1 MSEGSKT
8 SPTEKTRILFRSDD
22 APPEAEAVKTLV
34 HEHLEGHSICL
45 DDLID
50 SDASITLPT
59 PPTTS
64 DDRPRLGPYIDLGP
78 LGQGGMG
85 EVRRVLDPTLN
96 RHVAMK
102 ILHPNAMKNPHLMA
116 RFIEEV
122 QVGAQLQHP
131 NIIPVH
137 ELGVLDDGRLFF
149 TMKEV
154 KGREFSKAIHEVHE
168 ASQNGKWG
176 VTDDGWNFTRLIEV
190 FRQIC
195 SAMAFAHTRGVVHRD
210 LKPANVMIGSFNE
223 VLVVDW
229 GIAKVMGADANRYKD
244 IESVVTKRSEDAD
257 LRTKYGSVTGTPSFM
272 APEQAMG
279 NPDDIDER
287 SDIYALGAILYY
299 ILSGNA
305 PYTGTSAKEVLKRLL
320 ANSPK
325 TLQRRKSSE
334 DFNPGKVSFFEE
346 ATQVA
351 RSGPPLPEDLIDACE
366 KAMSRDKTKRYQT
379 AHALGHAVQ
388 QWLDGSKK
396 RHRAHVW
403 VAEARET
410 ASKAWRC
417 REDADALIL
426 EIAQAEADLAK
437 DVLLTE
443 KYPIWELESELTAL
457 REEHVELTAKR
468 QRLLQRALIE
478 CPDSVEALE
487 ELLSD
492 CVDRHRDATQN
503 RKSALARSIASEARG
518 YLEQL
523 PDTSTSKGTGNA
535 YFAGLATIS
544 LELTEGV
551 NILLDR
557 FEESKKRMVAQP
569 TSSIHAER
577 YEKRMPVGSYQL
589 RLESPQH
596 DPVVYP
602 FQLNFGVDWDSREPG
617 AIDVNKPLTL
627 PPQGEVGGGNR
638 YIPEGWFHAGGD
650 PDAPNSLD
658 EKRIWADGFVISE
671 TPITH
676 GQYLNF
682 INALVADHG
691 KEEAD
696 LWIPREQSSSEDAKG
711 EALYNWNNGGYTHPK
726 GEAYLAH
733 PVTNITWY
741 CGVAYS
747 QWLSQSTGKSWRLP
761 LELEWEKAARGP
773 DRRRFPWGDQFDA
786 AFCVMMDSHV
796 GDPEIKS
803 VYENVFDTSV
813 YGVKSMAGNTR
824 EWCLDLF
831 QADAYPVEGGKPRF
845 PGLEELRSTGFR
857 SSRGGSYGNAQ
868 SRTRSADRDW
878 WFPLR
883 AYVGRGFRVAR
894 SWPETPASKKLQED
908 LAEAH
913 ALARKTRIARFRSY
927 QSV

>member
-1 MSEGSKT
+1 MDEGSKT
-8 SPTEKTRILFRSDD
+8 SPTANTKILIRNDGS
-22 APPEAEAVKTLV
+22 PPDPEVIRTLI

-45 DDLID
+45 DDLVD
-50 SDASITLPT
+50 SEPADGPPQLPT
-59 PPTTS
+59 IQ

-96 RHVAMK
+96 RTIAMK
-102 ILHPNAMKNPHLMA
+102 ILHPDAMKNQHLMA

-154 KGREFSKAIHEVHE
+154 KGQEFSNAIRAVHD

-195 SAMAFAHTRGVVHRD
+195 SAMAFAQTRGVVHRD

-229 GIAKVMGADANRYKD
+229 GIAKVMGVDTHRYKNEETV
-244 IESVVTKRSEDAD
+244 ITKRSEDAD
-257 LRTKYGSVTGTPSFM
+257 LRTRYGSVTGTPSFM
-272 APEQAMG
+272 SPEQAMG

-299 ILSGNA
+299 ILSGDA
-305 PYTGTSAKEVLKRLL
+305 PYTGPNVQDVLNKLL
-320 ANSPK
+320 SKSPK
-325 TLQRRKSSE
+325 TLQRRKANA
-334 DFNPGKVSFFEE
+334 DFNPGKVSFFEDASE
-346 ATQVA
+346 IA

-366 KAMSRDKTKRYQT
+366 KAMSRHKSDRYQT

-396 RHRAHVW
+396 RHRAHAW

-417 REDADALIL
+417 REDADALAL
-426 EIAQAEADLAK
+426 EIKDAEAALNK
-437 DVLLTE
+437 DDLLTQ
-443 KYPIWELESELTAL
+443 KYPIWELEAKLTGL
-457 REEHVELTAKR
+457 REERIELIAKR

-492 CVDRHRDATQN
+492 CIERHRSAIQS
-503 RKSALARSIASEARG
+503 RKSALARSIASEAKS

-523 PDTSTSKGTGNA
+523 PDTSQSKSSTTA
-535 YFAGLATIS
+535 YFAGLATVN
-544 LELTEGV
+544 LELGQPLT
-551 NILLDR
+551 ILLDR
-557 FEESKKRMVAQP
+557 FEESKKRIVAQP

-596 DPVVYP
+596 DSVVYP
-602 FQLNFGVDWDSREPG
+602 FQLNYGTNWDSREPR
-617 AIDVNKPLTL
+617 AIEINKPLAL
-627 PPQGEVGGGNR
+627 PPKGETGDGNCFV
-638 YIPEGWFHAGGD
+638 PEGWFYVGGD
-650 PDAPNSLD
+650 PEAPNSLS
-658 EKRIWADGFVISE
+658 EKRVWADGFVISE

-676 GQYLNF
+676 GQYLAFLNDL
-682 INALVADHG
+682 ARSEGAS
-691 KEEAD
+691 EAE
-696 LWIPREQSSSEDAKG
+696 LWLPREQSSSEEAKG
-711 EALYNWNNGGYTHPK
+711 EALYTWDGTSYSHPR
-726 GEAYLAH
+726 GDALHGH

-747 QWLSQSTGKSWRLP
+747 QWLSRTTGKP
-761 LELEWEKAARGP
+761 
-773 DRRRFPWGDQFDA
+773 
-786 AFCVMMDSHV
+786 
-796 GDPEIKS
+796 
-803 VYENVFDTSV
+803 
-813 YGVKSMAGNTR
+813 
-824 EWCLDLF
+824 
-831 QADAYPVEGGKPRF
+831 
-845 PGLEELRSTGFR
+845 
-857 SSRGGSYGNAQ
+857 
-868 SRTRSADRDW
+868 
-878 WFPLR
+878 
-883 AYVGRGFRVAR
+883 
-894 SWPETPASKKLQED
+894 
-908 LAEAH
+908 
-913 ALARKTRIARFRSY
+913 
-927 QSV
+927 

>member
-1 MSEGSKT
+1 MLHGGDK
-8 SPTEKTRILFRSDD
+8 PRV
-22 APPEAEAVKTLV
+22 AEAVRTLV

-45 DDLID
+45 DDLVD
-50 SDASITLPT
+50 SDASITLPSSK
-59 PPTTS
+59 PPS

-78 LGQGGMG
+78 IGEGGMG
-85 EVRRVLDPTLN
+85 EVRRVLDTTLN

-102 ILHPNAMKNPHLMA
+102 ILHPNAMQNPHLMA

-137 ELGVLDDGRLFF
+137 EMGVLDDGRLFF

-154 KGREFSKAIHEVHE
+154 KGREFSKAIREVHD

-229 GIAKVMGADANRYKD
+229 GIAKVMGSDANRYKD
-244 IESVVTKRSEDAD
+244 AESVVTKRSEDAD
-257 LRTKYGSVTGTPSFM
+257 LRTRYGSVTGTPSFM

-299 ILSGNA
+299 ILSGHA
-305 PYTGTSAKEVLKRLL
+305 PYTGASAKEVLERLL
-320 ANSPK
+320 ANAPK
-325 TLQRRKSSE
+325 TLQRRKGNE

-366 KAMSRDKTKRYQT
+366 KAMSRKKTDRYQT

-417 REDADALIL
+417 REGADALAL
-426 EIAQAEADLAK
+426 EISQVESSLGK
-437 DVLLTE
+437 DVLLAE
-443 KYPIWELESELTAL
+443 KYPVWDLEAKLTAL
-457 REEHVELTAKR
+457 REDHVELVAKR
-468 QRLLQRALIE
+468 QRLLHRALIE

-487 ELLSD
+487 ELIND
-492 CVDRHRDATQN
+492 CIDRHRDATKERN
-503 RKSALARSIASEARG
+503 AALARSIASEARG
-518 YLEQL
+518 YLDQL
-523 PDTSTSKGTGNA
+523 PETSQTKTSGNA
-535 YFAGLATIS
+535 YFAGLARVS
-544 LELTEGV
+544 LEFTENV
-551 NILLDR
+551 TVLLDR
-557 FEESKKRMVAQP
+557 FEEAKKRMVAQP
-569 TSSIHAER
+569 TSSLRANR

-589 RLESPQH
+589 RLESPEH
-596 DPVVYP
+596 DPVTYP
-602 FQLNFGVDWDSREPG
+602 FQLSFGADWDSREPG
-617 AIDVNKPLTL
+617 AIETNKPLIL
-627 PPQGEVGGGNR
+627 PPRGEIRAGTNYV
-638 YIPEGWFHAGGD
+638 PEGWFFAGGD
-650 PDAPNSLD
+650 PEAPNSLD
-658 EKRIWADGFVISE
+658 EKYVWADGFVISE

-676 GQYLNF
+676 GQYLEF
-682 INALVADHG
+682 INNLVATIGRD
-691 KEEAD
+691 EAE
-696 LWIPREQSSSEDAKG
+696 LWLPREQSSSEDTRGESLYLWSEGGFSHRKG
-711 EALYNWNNGGYTHPK
+711 DAFLD
-726 GEAYLAH
+726 H
-733 PVTNITWY
+733 PVTNVTWY

-747 QWLSQSTGKSWRLP
+747 QWLAETTGKPWRLP

-803 VYENVFDTSV
+803 VFENVFDTSV

-831 QADAYPVEGGKPRF
+831 QADAYPVEAGRLTF
-845 PGLEELRSTGFR
+845 PTLMDLTSTGFR

-894 SWPETPASKKLQED
+894 SWPETPASQRLQVE
-908 LAEAH
+908 LKQAH
-913 ALARKTRIARFRSY
+913 QEARKNRIDRFGTQK
-927 QSV
+927 QSS